1 MTLLAKVTRLAFD
14 TTSKLLGV
22 QIRAE
27 GSEDN
32 DTMSA
37 SADEGAAHFFPQIGV
52 AVRPVVARTLRALGI
67 ELGDEVAVLKLWDK
81 SKSPT
86 DLEIGETRLYAC
98 GDVAVRV
105 RMKTDGLVVEAK
117 GATITITSAGAVQ
130 MTAASGQDIT
140 LNGGSLR
147 VARVTDA
154 VTVDAA
160 LVTTLGQIA
169 TLLNAPGP
177 VVGSPGT
184 ITPFTG
190 PTVGTIATDA
200 GASTVKA

>member
-22 QIRAE
+22 QLRAE
-27 GSEDN
+27 GNEAD
-32 DTMSA
+32 DATSA
-37 SADEGAAHFFPQIGV
+37 SADEGSAHFFPQIGV

-67 ELGDEVAVLKLWDK
+67 ERGDEVVVLKLWDK

-86 DLEIGETRLYAC
+86 DLEVGETRLYAC

-105 RMKTDGLVVEAK
+105 RMKSDGLSVEAK
-117 GATITITSAGAVQ
+117 GATITITSTGAVQ
-130 MTAASGQDIT
+130 VTAALGQDIT
-140 LNGGSLR
+140 LNSGLLK
-147 VARVTDA
+147 VARATDA

-177 VVGSPGT
+177 VVGAPGT
-184 ITPFTG
+184 VTPFTG
-190 PTVGTIATDA
+190 PTVGTIAAAA
-200 GASTVKA
+200 GAPTVKA